1 MGKLAK
7 RLTNRLGK
15 IAGYVITG
23 MMIISIIII
32 LFAVFGVIFQFAWNL
47 SIPLIFS
54 LPEITVKQAVG
65 ILILLWFLKQP
76 LQITKTK

>member
-1 MGKLAK
+1 VGKLAK